1 MFSVVILARNLDK
14 YDFGIL
20 AACFVVQN
28 FFKVI
33 SNVGSNQFLVRKD
46 YITEDDI
53 NGAWTINLLSKSM
66 VFFLIFFSSNYVAE
80 YMNIAELG
88 LALKVMAISAIFIG
102 LKNPAVSIQVKALDY
117 SKLSILEVVTKSFSS
132 TLSIGIAIIYQSYWA
147 VVVGDVVYN
156 LIYTIGS
163 HLLIKRKLKFTF
175 NNIYEQWFF
184 SKWVL
189 LKGIVNYIKVAFDKI
204 VVSKNYSVESLGLY
218 NFSQQSAATAKDF
231 FITPLNGVL
240 YPSLSEYINNK
251 PELNDKIYK
260 SVLVLACIYMPIV
273 FGGVYLSKVI
283 VPLVF
288 GEQWIEAIPLF
299 SQFLCMTFAGLLV
312 SVFTDVFTLTGKVKE
327 QFYYELATSVMFL
340 LIMLPASYLTL
351 EQFTLCRAIIPY
363 IMLFTLLM
371 VLNYLINISIVRIFI
386 LFLPVAIS
394 SLFMVLSLEVITK
407 TISFDSVFFYLAV
420 SVVLGAGIYVAVF
433 VSLIHLL
440 KNRTGEYEFL
450 YKTFILQILSKF
462 RRFRVS

>member
-1 MFSVVILARNLDK
+1 MTSKSSRILKASFWLLVASWYSRVLSMFSVVILARNLDK

-218 NFSQQSAATAKDF
+218 NFPSNLQQQLK
-231 FITPLNGVL
+231 
-240 YPSLSEYINNK
+240 
-251 PELNDKIYK
+251 
-260 SVLVLACIYMPIV
+260 
-273 FGGVYLSKVI
+273 
-283 VPLVF
+283 
-288 GEQWIEAIPLF
+288 
-299 SQFLCMTFAGLLV
+299 TF
-312 SVFTDVFTLTGKVKE
+312 
-327 QFYYELATSVMFL
+327 
-340 LIMLPASYLTL
+340 
-351 EQFTLCRAIIPY
+351 
-363 IMLFTLLM
+363 
-371 VLNYLINISIVRIFI
+371 
-386 LFLPVAIS
+386 
-394 SLFMVLSLEVITK
+394 LSL
-407 TISFDSVFFYLAV
+407 
-420 SVVLGAGIYVAVF
+420 
-433 VSLIHLL
+433 H
-440 KNRTGEYEFL
+440 
-450 YKTFILQILSKF
+450 
-462 RRFRVS
+462 

>member
-1 MFSVVILARNLDK
+1 
-14 YDFGIL
+14 
-20 AACFVVQN
+20 
-28 FFKVI
+28 
-33 SNVGSNQFLVRKD
+33 
-46 YITEDDI
+46 
-53 NGAWTINLLSKSM
+53 
-66 VFFLIFFSSNYVAE
+66 
-80 YMNIAELG
+80 
-88 LALKVMAISAIFIG
+88 
-102 LKNPAVSIQVKALDY
+102 
-117 SKLSILEVVTKSFSS
+117 
-132 TLSIGIAIIYQSYWA
+132 
-147 VVVGDVVYN
+147 
-156 LIYTIGS
+156 
-163 HLLIKRKLKFTF
+163 
-175 NNIYEQWFF
+175 
-184 SKWVL
+184 
-189 LKGIVNYIKVAFDKI
+189 
-204 VVSKNYSVESLGLY
+204 
-218 NFSQQSAATAKDF
+218 
-231 FITPLNGVL
+231 
-240 YPSLSEYINNK
+240 
-251 PELNDKIYK
+251 
-260 SVLVLACIYMPIV
+260 MPIV